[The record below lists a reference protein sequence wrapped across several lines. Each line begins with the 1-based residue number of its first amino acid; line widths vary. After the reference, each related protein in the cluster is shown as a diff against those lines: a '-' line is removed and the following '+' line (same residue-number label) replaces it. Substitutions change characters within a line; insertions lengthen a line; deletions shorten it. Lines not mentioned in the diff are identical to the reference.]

1 MARSFTERHMG
12 PRPEQIQEMLQF
24 VGVESMEELI
34 EKTVPANIRMKEPLP
49 LEEGLS
55 EYEFTKHLKAM
66 AAKNL
71 PFRSL
76 IGMGYYGT
84 ASFPVV
90 LRNIFE
96 NPAWYTSY
104 TPYQSEISQ
113 GRLQALFNYQT
124 MICSLTGFNLSNSSL
139 LDESTAAAEA
149 MRMMQDLRPRAF
161 VKEGRNAVL
170 VDKNVFPQTLAVIE
184 TRALGLGIEVIPE
197 DLESN
202 PLDALEKHASRIF
215 GVVVQ
220 YPGADGKICDH
231 SALCKEAHEKQLMV
245 TAVCDLLSLAVLKE
259 PAAWGA
265 DIAAG
270 CAQRFGLPMGFG
282 GPTAGYIACDE
293 KYRRNLPGRI
303 VGLSVDRLGNQAY
316 RLALQTRE
324 QHIKRERATSNI
336 CTATALMATM
346 AGMYAV
352 YHGSDGIKNIAQNG
366 RNYAHAA
373 AQAFTKQGI
382 TIKHKHFFD
391 TIEVTGVDT
400 ERIRAAAEA
409 SMINF
414 FYPNKDTVRIS
425 FDELTTP
432 AELKEV
438 LRVFDIDIEGE
449 LPALQIPAFME
460 REQAA
465 LREPI
470 FNTYH
475 SETEMMRY
483 IKMLETRDISLAHSM
498 IPLGSCTMKLN
509 AAAEMMPLSW
519 SEWNSIHPFAPSW
532 QVEGYL
538 QLIKE
543 LEHQLSVITGLD
555 ACSLQPNSGASGEHA
570 GLMVIRAY
578 QKAQGEEHRNIA
590 LIPSSAH
597 GTNPASAIMAG
608 LKVVI
613 VACDEQGNV
622 DVEDLRKK
630 AEEHKENLSCIMIT
644 YPSTHGVYES
654 AICEITETIH
664 RNGGL
669 VYMDGANMN
678 AQTGITN
685 PGITGADVCHL
696 NLHKTFAMPHG
707 GGGPGVGPICCT
719 KALEPYLPGH
729 PLVDCGGGNTVAG
742 SPYGSPLLLP
752 ITYGYIT
759 MLGREGVKRAS
770 EYAILNANYLSRKL
784 AGKYTTLYTGENGY
798 VAHECIIDLR
808 HFAKT
813 YGVDATDVAKR
824 LMDYGFHAPTLS
836 FPVYETLM
844 IEPTESESKEELDRF
859 AEAML
864 SIMEECEGLA
874 RKDLSYGTEE
884 DNLLKNAPHTAA
896 EATGNEWTHPYSRE
910 KAVYP
915 LPWIAQHK
923 FWPIVTRVDNAY
935 GDRNLVC
942 CNLMDE

>member
-1 MARSFTERHMG
+1 MARSFTERHIG
-12 PRPEQIQEMLQF
+12 PRPEQIQEMLEF
-24 VGVESMEELI
+24 VGVNSMEELI
-34 EKTVPANIRMKEPLP
+34 NKVVPEGIRMKDPLP
-49 LEEGLS
+49 LEEGMS
-55 EYEFTKHLKAM
+55 EYEFTVHLKNM

-84 ASFPVV
+84 ASLPVV
-90 LRNIFE
+90 LRNVFE
-96 NPAWYTSY
+96 NPGWYTSY

-113 GRLQALFNYQT
+113 GRLEALFNYQT

-149 MRMMQDLRPRAF
+149 MRMMLDLRPRAL
-161 VKEGRNAVL
+161 VKEGRTGVL
-170 VDKNVFPQTLAVIE
+170 VDKNIFPQTLAVME
-184 TRALGLGIEVIPE
+184 TRALGLGIDIILE
-197 DLESN
+197 DLQEN
-202 PLDALEKHASRIF
+202 PLEIFKKHQERIF

-220 YPGADGKICDH
+220 YPGADGRVCDYTH
-231 SALCKEAHEKQLMV
+231 LCKEAHDNQLMV

-282 GPTAGYIACDE
+282 GPTAGYIACSDT
-293 KYRRNLPGRI
+293 YRRNLPGRI
-303 VGLSVDRLGNQAY
+303 VGVSKDRLGNPAY

-346 AGMYAV
+346 ASMYAV
-352 YHGSDGIKNIAQNG
+352 YHGSDGVKEIAQNG
-366 RNYAHAA
+366 RYFAHLAA
-373 AQAFTKQGI
+373 DVF
-382 TIKHKHFFD
+382 IKNGFAVKNKHFFD
-391 TIEVTGVDT
+391 TIEIAGVDASQ
-400 ERIRAAAEA
+400 IQDAAESA
-409 SMINF
+409 KINF
-414 FYPNKDTVRIS
+414 FYPSEDAVRIS
-425 FDELTTP
+425 FDELTNL
-432 AELKEV
+432 AEVQEV
-438 LRVFDIDIEGE
+438 LRIFGIDATEMPE
-449 LPALQIPAFME
+449 TPAIPSFME
-460 REQAA
+460 RDTDA

-483 IKMLETRDISLAHSM
+483 IKTLETRDISLAHSM

-509 AAAEMMPLSW
+509 AAAEMMPLSQP
-519 SEWNSIHPFAPSW
+519 EWNAIHPFAPSW

-538 QLIKE
+538 QLIHE
-543 LEHQLSVITGLD
+543 LENLLAVITGFD

-578 QKAQGEEHRNIA
+578 QEAQGQGHRNIA

-608 LKVVI
+608 MEVVI
-613 VACDEQGNV
+613 VACDDQGNV
-622 DVEDLRKK
+622 DVEDLKQK
-630 AEEHKENLSCIMIT
+630 AEEHKDNLSCTMIT
-644 YPSTHGVYES
+644 YPSTHGVYE
-654 AICEITETIH
+654 ETICDITDIIH
-664 RNGGL
+664 KNGGL

-678 AQTGITN
+678 AMTGITN
-685 PGITGADVCHL
+685 PGITGSDVCHL

-719 KALEPYLPGH
+719 NELEPFLPGH
-729 PLVDCGGGNTVAG
+729 PLVDCGGGHTVAG

-752 ITYGYIT
+752 ITYGYIK
-759 MLGREGVKRAS
+759 MLGKEGVRKAS

-784 AGKYTTLYTGENGY
+784 KDHYTTLYTGKNGY

-808 HFAKT
+808 HFSKT

-859 AEAML
+859 AEAMIT
-864 SIMEECEGLA
+864 IMEEC
-874 RKDLSYGTEE
+874 KTSIS
-884 DNLLKNAPHTAA
+884 LLKNAPHTAA
-896 EATGNEWTHPYSRE
+896 EACANEWTHEYTRE

-915 LPWIAQHK
+915 LPWIIQHK

-935 GDRNLVC
+935 GDRNLIC
-942 CNLMDE
+942 CTLL